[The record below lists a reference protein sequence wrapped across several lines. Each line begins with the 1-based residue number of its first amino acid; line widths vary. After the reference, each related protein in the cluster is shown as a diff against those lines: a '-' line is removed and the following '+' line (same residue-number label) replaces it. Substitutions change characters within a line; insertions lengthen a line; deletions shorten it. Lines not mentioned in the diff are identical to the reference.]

1 MLKCVLLRCD
11 VNEHTRNP
19 ITERLQ
25 QRCCVAHN
33 ELGGSTRTV
42 TRELGEDWR
51 SRTPEGEE
59 EDEEEEEKEE
69 YKRWALA
76 AVQHF

>member
-1 MLKCVLLRCD
+1 
-11 VNEHTRNP
+11 
-19 ITERLQ
+19 
-25 QRCCVAHN
+25 VAHD

-59 EDEEEEEKEE
+59 EDEEEEQKEE